1 METKF
6 AVLPAA
12 ASLFAVM
19 SLSGCMTAGPNS
31 QDPYEDFNRQ
41 MFAFNEGLDK
51 AVIEPVAY
59 SYRAVTN
66 EPVREGVG
74 NFTHNLGEPLTFV
87 NHVLQGK
94 LPDAGATFGRFVLN
108 TTIGIAGV
116 FDPASSLGL
125 AKTDEDFG
133 QTLGVWGVQSGPLLV
148 LPVLGPTTPRDI
160 IGRGGDAA
168 GAQREH
174 KRRRLHGRGA
184 RRRLHPAPASATRR
198 AQKEG
203 YCRTDRGC
211 DLALPLRR
219 QTRWMPAS
227 QIPESA
233 ALGALRRDPLASRH
247 KQSAARSRPPHPQ
260 RHHRH
265 RAYAS
270 RLLLRCCC
278 LRSWRSRRAAVH
290 AGHAL

>member
-1 METKF
+1 MAKTLGALRMKTKF

-19 SLSGCMTAGPNS
+19 SLPGCITAGPNP

-59 SYRAVTN
+59 GYRAVTN

-108 TTIGIAGV
+108 TTVGIAGV
-116 FDPASSLGL
+116 LDPASSLGL

-133 QTLGVWGVQSGPLLV
+133 QTLGVWGVQSGPFLV

-168 GAQREH
+168 LNPLNYPEFENDDSIRVGIAVLGGINAREGAIEAVDELRNQIDPYTTL
-174 KRRRLHGRGA
+174 RRLYGR
-184 RRRLHPAPASATRR
+184 T
-198 AQKEG
+198 
-203 YCRTDRGC
+203 
-211 DLALPLRR
+211 
-219 QTRWMPAS
+219 
-227 QIPESA
+227 
-233 ALGALRRDPLASRH
+233 
-247 KQSAARSRPPHPQ
+247 
-260 RHHRH
+260 
-265 RAYAS
+265 
-270 RLLLRCCC
+270 
-278 LRSWRSRRAAVH
+278 RAADIGIPYIEPNDAQEVPEDE
-290 AGHAL
+290 LDF